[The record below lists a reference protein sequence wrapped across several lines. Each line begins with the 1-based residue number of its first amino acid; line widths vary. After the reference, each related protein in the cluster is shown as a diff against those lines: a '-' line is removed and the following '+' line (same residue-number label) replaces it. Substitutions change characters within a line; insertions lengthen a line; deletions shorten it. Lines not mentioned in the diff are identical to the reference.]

1 MVSEGVILV
10 VYSEEATEKL
20 MNNSI
25 LACKESE
32 PLNLIQVQAGG

>member
-10 VYSEEATEKL
+10 KYSKETTQRL

-32 PLNLIQVQAGG
+32 PLNLTQVQAGG